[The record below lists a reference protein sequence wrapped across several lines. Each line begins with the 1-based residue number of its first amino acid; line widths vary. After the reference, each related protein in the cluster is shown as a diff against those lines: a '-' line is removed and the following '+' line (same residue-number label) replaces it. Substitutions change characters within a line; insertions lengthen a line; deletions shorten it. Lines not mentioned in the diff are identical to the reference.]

1 MATKTK
7 EVIQQQ
13 IENEKKRLEKLK
25 KELKAKEKAEAEISR
40 KKRNHR
46 LIRIGG
52 IIEQYAGE
60 IKNLD
65 AFEAYVRQYAHSIK
79 KNQQQANTFPEEK
92 TQDIGNH

>member
-52 IIEQYAGE
+52 ILEQ
-60 IKNLD
+60 
-65 AFEAYVRQYAHSIK
+65 
-79 KNQQQANTFPEEK
+79 
-92 TQDIGNH
+92 